1 VVQRL
6 NFRRT
11 DAGVRREIR
20 TRLLLALEEI
30 DQPEDVWL
38 WRPRFRRCLSTA
50 IERGRQTDVATALR
64 DDQHFAV
71 GRAVDV
77 LQDLMDRIDTED
89 QWFLI
94 DNLDNWRRNGF
105 TNARDAVAEALDA
118 LRPRFMG
125 LSRYFRKRPNA
136 RK

>member
-1 VVQRL
+1 MVQRL

-50 IERGRQTDVATALR
+50 IERGRHTDVATALR

-94 DNLDNWRRNGF
+94 DNLDNW
-105 TNARDAVAEALDA
+105 V
-118 LRPRFMG
+118 
-125 LSRYFRKRPNA
+125 LSR
-136 RK
+136 